1 MKSLRLLAALAAL
14 VVSASAAEVKLESAV
29 NGKDLAGWKTSG
41 ADPFWTVA
49 DGVLAGAND
58 PSFKDYKK
66 GNMLYTEKSYQDVVI
81 ECECRFSGEIDSGI
95 MVRKDAAGK
104 KDIQMQ
110 IGVSRSL
117 KKDMTGAFYCTIPDS
132 KPAKAGYPEAGWAP
146 KVATLWKGGDWNKI
160 RFQAKGDTYTV
171 WINGEQVSNY
181 VDANYPKAAP
191 VGLQVHGGVK
201 MKVEYR
207 NITIG
212 ETK

>member
-1 MKSLRLLAALAAL
+1 MKSLRLLAAFAAL
-14 VVSASAAEVKLESAV
+14 IVSASAAEVKMVSAF

-41 ADPFWTVA
+41 ADAFWTAA
-49 DGVLAGAND
+49 DGVLIGENKD
-58 PSFKDYKK
+58 SFADYKK

-117 KKDMTGAFYCTIPDS
+117 KKDMTCAFYIG
-132 KPAKAGYPEAGWAP
+132 KYPEAGWAP
-146 KVATLWKGGDWNKI
+146 KVATLWKNDQWNKI

-171 WINGEQVSNY
+171 WLNGEQVSNY

-191 VGLQVHGGVK
+191 VGLQVHGGLK

-212 ETK
+212 EIK

>member
-14 VVSASAAEVKLESAV
+14 VVSASAADVKLESAF
-29 NGKDLAGWKTSG
+29 NGKDLSGWKTSG
-41 ADPFWTVA
+41 ADVFWTVT
-49 DGVLAGAND
+49 DGVLVGENKD
-58 PSFKDYKK
+58 SFKDYKK

-81 ECECRFSGEIDSGI
+81 ECECRFNGEIDSGI
-95 MVRKDAAGK
+95 MVRRDVSGK

-117 KKDMTGAFYCTIPDS
+117 KKDMTGAFYIG
-132 KPAKAGYPEAGWAP
+132 KYPEAGWAP
-146 KVATLWKGGDWNKI
+146 KVATLWKSGEWNKI

-171 WINGEQVSNY
+171 WVNGEQVSNY

-191 VGLQVHGGVK
+191 IGLQVHGGVK

-207 NITIG
+207 NISVG
-212 ETK
+212 EIK

>member
-1 MKSLRLLAALAAL
+1 MTSLRLLAAFAAL
-14 VVSASAAEVKLESAV
+14 VVSASAADVKLESAF

-41 ADPFWTVA
+41 PDAFWTAA
-49 DGVLAGAND
+49 DGVLAGENKE
-58 PSFKDYKK
+58 SFKDYKK

-81 ECECRFSGEIDSGI
+81 ECEVRFNGEIDSGI

-117 KKDMTGAFYCTIPDS
+117 KKDMTGAFYVG
-132 KPAKAGYPEAGWAP
+132 KYPEAGWAP
-146 KVATLWKGGDWNKI
+146 KVATLWKNGEWNKV
-160 RFQAKGDTYTV
+160 RLQAKGDTYTV

-181 VDANYPKAAP
+181 VDAGYPKAAP

-207 NITIG
+207 NISIG
-212 ETK
+212 EIK

>member
-1 MKSLRLLAALAAL
+1 MTSLRLLAAFAAL
-14 VVSASAAEVKLESAV
+14 VVSASAADVKLESAF

-41 ADPFWTVA
+41 PDAFWTAA
-49 DGVLAGAND
+49 DGVLTGANNK
-58 PSFKDYKK
+58 SFKDYSK

-81 ECECRFSGEIDSGI
+81 ECEVRFSGEIDSGI

-117 KKDMTGAFYCTIPDS
+117 KKDMTGAFYVG
-132 KPAKAGYPEAGWAP
+132 KYPEAGWAP
-146 KVATLWKGGDWNKI
+146 KVATLWKNGEWNKV
-160 RFQAKGDTYTV
+160 RLQAKGDTYTV

-181 VDANYPKAAP
+181 VDAAYPQAGP
-191 VGLQVHGGVK
+191 VGLQVHGNVQ

-207 NITIG
+207 NISIG
-212 ETK
+212 EIK

>member
-1 MKSLRLLAALAAL
+1 MTSLRLLAAFAAL
-14 VVSASAAEVKLESAV
+14 VVSASAADVKLEFAF

-41 ADPFWTVA
+41 PDAFWTAA
-49 DGVLAGAND
+49 DGVLAGENKE
-58 PSFKDYKK
+58 SFKDYKK

-81 ECECRFSGEIDSGI
+81 ECEVRFNGEIDSGI

-117 KKDMTGAFYCTIPDS
+117 KKDMTGAFYVG
-132 KPAKAGYPEAGWAP
+132 KYPEAGWAP
-146 KVATLWKGGDWNKI
+146 KVAALWKNGEWNKV
-160 RFQAKGDTYTV
+160 RLQAKGDTYTV

-181 VDANYPKAAP
+181 VDAAYPQAGP
-191 VGLQVHGGVK
+191 VGLQVHGNVK

-207 NITIG
+207 NISIG
-212 ETK
+212 EIK